1 MKVVVTGRPYGV
13 GGKGVVAEV
22 GDAVVAEVA
31 DAVVAEVAEVEEAAG
46 PAGRP
51 GQPMP
56 MSLFQYTRKAELP
69 IHKIGRSSLHLCD
82 GGMVQTIPKSI
93 ALRMQ
98 N

>member
-13 GGKGVVAEV
+13 GGK

>member
-13 GGKGVVAEV
+13 GGK

-56 MSLFQYTRKAELP
+56 IMSLFQYTRKAELP

-93 ALRMQ
+93 TFRMQ